1 MNRKAN
7 LQKNIAVIGLGYIG
21 LPTAAILATHGCS
34 VVGVDIRSEVVAAV
48 NRGEV
53 PFVEPDL
60 DIAVTAA
67 VTKGALVA
75 SSSVPEADVYI
86 VAVPTPLQADRRPDL
101 SYVEQATAQIAERL
115 RGGELVIL
123 ESTSPPG
130 TTQKMSDIVSSLRP
144 ELDGR
149 ILFAHCPERVL
160 PGRMMVEL
168 IENDRIIGGL
178 TNDAA
183 EGAMEIYGT
192 FCRGE
197 LIPTTAT
204 TAETAKLVENAY
216 RDVNIAFANELSML
230 SKTLGINVWEL
241 ISLANHHPRVN
252 ILTPGPG
259 VGGHCIAVDPW
270 FLVDAAPEHSSLIK
284 QARLTNLSKTEHV
297 VREISTSIVE
307 RSSRDVLL
315 LGASYKAD
323 VDDLRESPAIE
334 IAESLA
340 KMHPLVNFA
349 IRDPFVSELPANL
362 RALSNVS
369 LVESVDSLPDSSIV
383 CGLVGHHDFKSLDLS
398 RFDPQSVID
407 VCGIWP
413 STGQD
418 AANFPNLTAR
428 V

>member
-1 MNRKAN
+1 M
-7 LQKNIAVIGLGYIG
+7 VGLGYIG

-34 VVGVDIRSEVVAAV
+34 VVGVDIRSDVVAAV

-75 SSSVPEADVYI
+75 RSSVPVADVYI
-86 VAVPTPLQADRRPDL
+86 VAVPTPLGSDRTPDL
-101 SYVEQATAQIAERL
+101 SFVEKATAQIAAVL

-130 TTQKMSDIVSSLRP
+130 TTRKMSEIVASLRP
-144 ELDGR
+144 ELKGS

-178 TNDAA
+178 TSEAA
-183 EGAMEIYGT
+183 ESAMEVYAT

-230 SKTLGINVWEL
+230 STALDINVWEL

-252 ILTPGPG
+252 ILNPGPG

-270 FLVDAAPEHSSLIK
+270 FLVDAVPEHSLLIK
-284 QARLTNLSKTEHV
+284 QARLSNLSKTEFV
-297 VREISTSIVE
+297 FREISTHVGAVGVPA
-307 RSSRDVLL
+307 VLV
-315 LGASYKAD
+315 LGVSYKAD

-334 IAESLA
+334 ITEALA
-340 KMHPLVNFA
+340 KEHPTVSFLV
-349 IRDPFVSELPANL
+349 RDPFVVDLPVHLRELP
-362 RALSNVS
+362 NVS
-369 LVESVDSLPDSSIV
+369 LVDSIEMIPDSAIV
-383 CGLVGHHDFKSLDLS
+383 CGLVGHSDFRNLDLS
-398 RFDPQSVID
+398 RFDPENVFD

-413 STGQD
+413 STED
-418 AANFPNLTAR
+418 SVVNLPSSPVR
-428 V
+428 G